1 MYDLLADYWWI
12 SLFTVPALA
21 VALQWLARRAAVVD
35 AVSASVRAKLSTFDP
50 SHPGRWVVTATLRDG
65 RRFSRVVID
74 GRFRLVGEAPLPFA
88 LRDIADVAWEGPVG
102 RPDGPPVRLS

>member
-1 MYDLLADYWWI
+1 MYDLLIDYGWI

-35 AVSASVRAKLSTFDP
+35 AASALVRTKLSAFDP
-50 SHPGRWVVTATLRDG
+50 SHPGHWVVTATLRDG

-74 GRFRLVGEAPLPFA
+74 ERFRLVGEALPFA
-88 LRDIADVAWEGPVG
+88 LRDVEDVAWEGPVR